1 MIDLTSQKLMLKWS
15 TFAIH
20 LRYFRSRWRLHTAG
34 ARWAG
39 KPESLP
45 PSGVARES
53 TRSSAASG
61 PVSGNSRMPWPM
73 ITGQTNRVISSTSW
87 LSNRQR
93 IRPPLPCTR
102 TSPSRLA
109 FSSPLAP
116 TTSPARTVVFAHC
129 GSVSVVDAT
138 YLGCVFK
145 AAAMGL
151 VPRSIPAL
159 ARHSAAPQDRAKI
172 SQVRLRRRGLVVEQ
186 RPDPSA
192 ALESAAAV
200 LVRPAE
206 SLHHSVDGDHRDGR
220 QFHGRSSLLAEFCR
234 RSIRPGRGADLI
246 RRSRVNGDVSS
257 EPPTWCVR
265 GDSSNI
271 AIESCGRGM
280 IRNDPVK
287 TIIRR
292 NRQRQALALHRVAD
306 AILVALGQQLP
317 VAASEQVLCA
327 GVDCRGVVHSEIEDV
342 GQSVGHIE

>member
-1 MIDLTSQKLMLKWS
+1 
-15 TFAIH
+15 
-20 LRYFRSRWRLHTAG
+20 
-34 ARWAG
+34 
-39 KPESLP
+39 
-45 PSGVARES
+45 
-53 TRSSAASG
+53 
-61 PVSGNSRMPWPM
+61 MPWPM

-200 LVRPAE
+200 LVPPAE

-234 RSIRPGRGADLI
+234 RSTRPDRGADRI
-246 RRSRVNGDVSS
+246 GRSIVRPADSFRTLPEHGPYVGDVVLLNGHR
-257 EPPTWCVR
+257 EHRPALFRVR
-265 GDSSNI
+265 AAAAEGLQP
-271 AIESCGRGM
+271 RL
-280 IRNDPVK
+280 RLP
-287 TIIRR
+287 
-292 NRQRQALALHRVAD
+292 ALEDVD
-306 AILVALGQQLP
+306 T
-317 VAASEQVLCA
+317 A
-327 GVDCRGVVHSEIEDV
+327 GVDRSAQIATSRQPTARRACSTMRT
-342 GQSVGHIE
+342 QPAR